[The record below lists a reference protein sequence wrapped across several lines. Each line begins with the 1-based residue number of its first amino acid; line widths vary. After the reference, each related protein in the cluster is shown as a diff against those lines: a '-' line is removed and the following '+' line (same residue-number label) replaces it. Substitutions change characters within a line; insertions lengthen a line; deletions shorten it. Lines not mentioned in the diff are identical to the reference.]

1 MITGIVAQCL
11 TEFPTPQDLSR
22 SKLPVWTLLWCEM
35 VTALGV
41 GVHRLFCL
49 FFFSKSVLIKSYL
62 IWCRLVTGRQISS
75 TTGLW
80 RQWIQL
86 GTDLKWKTGE
96 LRYTEHKDE
105 LQLIPSWS
113 ALIFFSQKRRFE
125 RSCNYTSLSIPL
137 LTKTHHTYWWLESF
151 SAAETWSTC
160 VDLHFKPAA
169 RRLPWSKTPPKKS
182 VAVLQATYSTN
193 NSTDYTTEN
202 NPLMI

>member
-1 MITGIVAQCL
+1 MICLGLNSQCESSCDVKWSLHSEWVCTGC
-11 TEFPTPQDLSR
+11 
-22 SKLPVWTLLWCEM
+22 C
-35 VTALGV
+35 
-41 GVHRLFCL
+41 C
-49 FFFSKSVLIKSYL
+49 FFFSFSKSVLIKSYL
-62 IWCRLVTGRQISS
+62 ICCRLVTGRQISS

-80 RQWIQL
+80 RRWIQL

-113 ALIFFSQKRRFE
+113 ALTFFSQKRRFE
-125 RSCNYTSLSIPL
+125 RSCNYTALSIPL

-169 RRLPWSKTPPKKS
+169 RRLPWSKKHHPKSQLLCYRHHIPPTIQLIIQLKIIHWLFK
-182 VAVLQATYSTN
+182 TFM
-193 NSTDYTTEN
+193 YTHE
-202 NPLMI
+202 